1 MAAALAAGFA
11 WADVSASA
19 RVECALDFAP
29 AEGWVRPPE
38 RPLRDEVCLNGS
50 WRFQPVDVPAGFE
63 RGGGT
68 PPELPAPRADGWN
81 ATPIRIPSP
90 WNVNTWGG
98 GRDVGEGTA
107 RPYWPDSVYFPE
119 YPAAWDRAEM
129 GWLQRSFRVPDGWA
143 GRRIVLHFE
152 AVAGE
157 CRVLVNGREAGAN
170 FDSYLPFEL
179 DITDVVRRGGDNA
192 LLVGVRARSLFD
204 LQSARYPRMRA
215 PYPCGSDTARLA
227 GIWPDVFLLGLP
239 PVRVDEVLVRPDVAA
254 GTLGCDVIVRNDSP
268 AGRTVTLGG
277 AVHPWV
283 NLVGTNI
290 LDAPVPTGRLDPLVL
305 TLPPVSVQVAP
316 GALATQRL
324 SVAAGGRL
332 KEWSPDAPN
341 LCAVVLSV
349 DEGGQVVDRRME
361 RFGWRQFT
369 IAGREVR
376 LNGRPIRLAGD
387 FLHPFGPLVM
397 SRRHVGA
404 WYRMIRDFGG
414 NAVRPHA
421 QPHPRHF
428 LDLADEMG
436 MVVLDE
442 TAIFGSSIALNF
454 EAPVAW
460 ERFAAHVDG
469 LVRRDRNHPSV
480 AGWSFGNE
488 LFAIFE
494 HNRVPT
500 EVGDDWY
507 ARLTALGRRALAL
520 DPTREWISCDGDED
534 LRGTLPVWSKHFGHG
549 TPLDRLPN
557 IEKPLMVGESGGTYY
572 ARPRQLAEFN
582 GARAYESYAGRNE
595 ALAIDVYDNIV
606 RMARP
611 RLAWYSASETAWFG
625 VEHLGFGW
633 RDRAR
638 VPGPSDGVFF
648 TKPFEEG
655 RPGWQPARLPPFVAT
670 LNPGWDPTLPLYK
683 PLAMFEAQKAA
694 LMPSNGRES
703 ATPDRPDR
711 MTGSTGWNRGGPTPN
726 PAEETSGSCSS
737 PRRHPV
743 HPVILSVSSSRFD
756 RVGFAGDTNG
766 VVARRLRS
774 LGVPLAE
781 GAPARGLC
789 ILDADSLS
797 GPAWARAKAVL
808 DAVSSDGGVALV
820 LVGGAP
826 VPDGLLP
833 AALRVTE
840 RNATMLVPDGDHP
853 WTAPFAL
860 PDLYFAEDGAERII
874 QRRGIDGPVL
884 DGARVLLRGS
894 DTDWSLFN
902 EAPEHSK
909 CAAVVLY
916 EQMEKPSG
924 AALIERPHG
933 RGRLLVCSLDP
944 RLASRP
950 AATFWRR
957 LLSNAGV
964 QLAEA
969 SDGIQPAV
977 DDHGVLINALAL
989 GRIAAA
995 DLDAAVAAPVPG
1007 LAGAKPVAGL
1017 RAGGREWR
1025 AVTCPSRDRFVVEQ
1039 MGLSGPEAGAFAVDF
1054 SFWLRSP
1061 RSLDDLLADG
1071 PDAPRLTIFCYASE
1085 ACRLFVGGREV
1096 EPSASEPADYRTRLT
1111 FDGVPLKKDWN
1122 HVVIRLAS
1130 RHLRGATPATLAV
1143 RLRASSESYLRQ
1155 IESAVEARQAAAP

>member
-1 MAAALAAGFA
+1 MSAGPLAASPRRVVEFA
-11 WADVSASA
+11 
-19 RVECALDFAP
+19 RDFAP

-38 RPLRDEVCLNGS
+38 RPLRDEICLNGS
-50 WRFQPVDVPAGFE
+50 WRFQPVPVPAGFK

-68 PPELPAPRADGWN
+68 PPALQAPRADGWD
-81 ATPIRIPSP
+81 AIPIRIPSP

-98 GRDVGEGTA
+98 GRDAGEGTG
-107 RPYWPDSVYFPE
+107 RPYWPDSGYFPE

-129 GWLQRSFRVPDGWA
+129 GWLQRAFRVPERWD

-170 FDSYLPFEL
+170 FDSYLPFDL
-179 DITDVVRRGGDNA
+179 DITSLVRRDADNE

-204 LQSARYPRMRA
+204 LQSDRYPRMRV

-227 GIWPDVFLLGLP
+227 GIWQDVFLLGLP
-239 PVRVDEVLVRPDVAA
+239 PVRVDDVLVRPDVAA
-254 GTLGCDVIVRNDSP
+254 GTLEFDVMVRNDGPS
-268 AGRTVTLGG
+268 ARTVTLGG
-277 AVHPWV
+277 DVQPWV
-283 NLVGTNI
+283 NLAGTNT
-290 LDAPVPTGRLDPLVL
+290 LDAPEPKWRLDPPVL
-305 TLPPVSVQVAP
+305 ALPATQVLIGP
-316 GALATQRL
+316 GAVATQRL
-324 SVAAGGRL
+324 SVAVGGRL
-332 KEWSPDAPN
+332 REWSPDTPHLHA
-341 LCAVVLSV
+341 AVLAVS
-349 DEGGQVVDRRME
+349 EGGTVVDRRME
-361 RFGWRQFT
+361 RFGWRQFKL
-369 IAGREVR
+369 AGREVM
-376 LNGRPIRLAGD
+376 LNGRSIRLTGD

-404 WYRMIRDFGG
+404 WYRLIRDFGG

-436 MVVLDE
+436 LIVLDE

-460 ERFAAHVDG
+460 ERFAEHVDG

-480 AGWSFGNE
+480 VGWSFGNE

-494 HNRVPT
+494 HNRVSK
-500 EVGDDWY
+500 EVADDWY
-507 ARLTALGRRALAL
+507 ARLTELGRRALAL

-549 TPLDRLPN
+549 TPLDRLPD

-611 RLAWYSASETAWFG
+611 KLAWFSASETAWFG
-625 VEHLGFGW
+625 VEHLGLGW
-633 RDRAR
+633 RDRSRA
-638 VPGPSDGVFF
+638 PGPGDGIFF
-648 TKPFEEG
+648 AKPFEEG
-655 RPGWQPARLPPFVAT
+655 RPGWQPVRLPPFVTT
-670 LNPGWDPTLPLYK
+670 LNPGWDPALPLYK

-694 LMPSNGRES
+694 LMPSKGRES

-711 MTGSTGWNRGGPTPN
+711 MTGSTGWNRGGRTPN

-756 RVGFAGDTNG
+756 RVGFIGDTNG
-766 VVARRLRS
+766 AVARRLRT
-774 LGVPLAE
+774 LGVPLAD
-781 GAPARGLC
+781 ASAAAGLV
-789 ILDADSLS
+789 IVDADSLD
-797 GPAWARAKAVL
+797 GPCLAYAKAAL
-808 DAVSSDGGVALV
+808 DAVASDGGAALV
-820 LVGGAP
+820 LIGEAP

-833 AALRVTE
+833 AAVRVTE
-840 RNATMLVPDGDHP
+840 RSATMLVPDGDHP
-853 WTAPFAL
+853 WTASFAL
-860 PDLYFAEDGAERII
+860 PDLYFAEDGAERFI
-874 QRRGIDGPVL
+874 QRRGIDGPIL
-884 DGARVLLRGS
+884 DGSRVLLRGS

-916 EQMEKPSG
+916 EQLRKPSG
-924 AALIERPHG
+924 AALIERPHS
-933 RGRLLVCSLDP
+933 RGRMLVCSLDP

-950 AATFWRR
+950 AAAFWRR
-957 LLSNAGV
+957 LLTNAGV
-964 QLAEA
+964 RLAEA
-969 SDGIQPAV
+969 SDGIVPAF
-977 DDHGVLINALAL
+977 DDHGALINALAL
-989 GRIAAA
+989 GRMPAP
-995 DLDAAVAAPVPG
+995 DLDAALAAEVPG
-1007 LAGAKPVAGL
+1007 LAGAKPVAGQ

-1025 AVTCPSRDRFVVEQ
+1025 AVTCPSRDRFVVEK
-1039 MGLSGPEAGAFAVDF
+1039 MGLAGPEEGAFTVDF

-1061 RSLDDLLADG
+1061 RALDDLLADG
-1071 PDAPRLTIFCYASE
+1071 PDAPRLTFFCYVSE
-1085 ACRLFVGGREV
+1085 ACRLFLNGAEV
-1096 EPSASEPADYRTRLT
+1096 KPSASEPADYRTRLT
-1111 FDGVPLKKDWN
+1111 FEGVPLKKDWN
-1122 HVVIRLAS
+1122 HLVIRTAS
-1130 RHLRGATPATLAV
+1130 RHLRGASPATLAV
-1143 RLRASSESYLRQ
+1143 RLRASTEAYLRLL
-1155 IESAVEARQAAAP
+1155 ESAVEIRPPQAKPE